1 MNEGVLMGGIR
12 TIRVGLRHIPP
23 ASWAPNVRFALRTMG
38 RRPGYSGSAILTF
51 ALGIG
56 ANVAIFTVINAYI
69 LRPFPIEDP
78 ARVVWL
84 SDFKEGRAGFVSAPD
99 FVDWREQSRS
109 FEDLVAVHVWPA
121 TLTQLVQ
128 PMRVARARVTPGFFN
143 LIGVQPMIGRS
154 FFEEEGLEGNDR
166 VAVLSYDIWSGAYG
180 ADPAVVGK
188 TVVLDGIPSTI
199 VGVLPAGFFMP
210 PFTSQI
216 WGPLAFDQETLEYR
230 GRHSL
235 RVVGRLAD
243 GVSLDAATAEMDVV
257 AEGLARAYP
266 QSNEGWGIQVQELR
280 EQVLRGSA
288 GSLWMLFGGVGLVL
302 LIACVNVASLMVAR
316 GAGRKQELAVRVALG
331 ASRGQLLRQLLTE
344 NLLLALV
351 GGALGLGVA
360 YLGLEPMKT
369 LVPSS
374 LADIGVLSIDR
385 GVLAFAVLASAVT
398 GLVSGA
404 IPGFRLSGSALSGGR
419 IAGVL
424 RTRPGGFG
432 ARSGLVV
439 AEFALAMILLV
450 GAGLFLR
457 SLANLYSVDLGFE
470 PSGTTT
476 FGLTFPTVDYRAP
489 EEVVAVLDAVLVRFA
504 AADDV
509 EAMAATSHLPLT
521 AGRLLSSLQ
530 LDGDKEEM
538 STNSPSAA
546 IKVVSPGYFELLGI
560 PLSEGRFL
568 NDDDDSSSEP
578 AVVINES
585 AARRFWPGESAV
597 GRALAYTE
605 DAAGAPV
612 ERRVVGVVGDVL
624 WAGPQGEATE
634 EVYQSHRQTTEVWGW
649 SARAMSFVTRAG
661 RGEALSLSRAQGM
674 VSEIDPNM
682 PVVAFR
688 PYGEIVDGNVAAPR
702 FQGALLGLFAA
713 LALILAAVGTYSV
726 MAFSVRQRTREIG
739 VRLAVGADRAD
750 VMASVL
756 LDGAKLALVGVAVG
770 ALGALLLSRLISS
783 LLWGVGG
790 SDPLTYVVVAAVLS
804 GVTLLASY
812 VPARRASRVNPIVA
826 LRDD

>member
-1 MNEGVLMGGIR
+1 
-12 TIRVGLRHIPP
+12 
-23 ASWAPNVRFALRTMG
+23 
-38 RRPGYSGSAILTF
+38 
-51 ALGIG
+51 
-56 ANVAIFTVINAYI
+56 
-69 LRPFPIEDP
+69 
-78 ARVVWL
+78 
-84 SDFKEGRAGFVSAPD
+84 
-99 FVDWREQSRS
+99 
-109 FEDLVAVHVWPA
+109 
-121 TLTQLVQ
+121 
-128 PMRVARARVTPGFFN
+128 
-143 LIGVQPMIGRS
+143 
-154 FFEEEGLEGNDR
+154 
-166 VAVLSYDIWSGAYG
+166 
-180 ADPAVVGK
+180 
-188 TVVLDGIPSTI
+188 
-199 VGVLPAGFFMP
+199 
-210 PFTSQI
+210 
-216 WGPLAFDQETLEYR
+216 
-230 GRHSL
+230 
-235 RVVGRLAD
+235 
-243 GVSLDAATAEMDVV
+243 MDVV

-266 QSNEGWGIQVQELR
+266 QSNEGWGIRVQELR
-280 EQVLRGSA
+280 EQVLGGSA

-351 GGALGLGVA
+351 GGALGVGVA
-360 YLGLEPMKT
+360 YLGLEPMKA
-369 LVPSS
+369 LMPSS

-385 GVLAFAVLASAVT
+385 GVLAFALLVSAVT

-419 IAGVL
+419 IVGVL
-424 RTRPGGFG
+424 RKRPGGFG

-450 GAGLFLR
+450 GAGLFVR

-476 FGLTFPTVDYRAP
+476 FGLTFPTADYRAP
-489 EEVVAVLDAVLVRFA
+489 EEVVAGLDAVLARFA
-504 AADDV
+504 ADV
-509 EAMAATSHLPLT
+509 EAIAATSHLPL
-521 AGRLLSSLQ
+521 AADRLSSSLQ

-538 STNSPSAA
+538 STNSPFAA

-560 PLSEGRFL
+560 PLIEGRFL
-568 NDDDDSSSEP
+568 NDDDDFSSEP

-585 AARRFWPGESAV
+585 AARRFWPSESAV
-597 GRALAYTE
+597 GRVLAYTE
-605 DAAGAPV
+605 DAEGAPV
-612 ERRVVGVVGDVL
+612 ERRVVGVVGDIL

-634 EVYQSHRQTTEVWGW
+634 EVYQSHRQTTEVWQW
-649 SARAMSFVTRAG
+649 SARTMSFVARAG
-661 RGEALSLSRAQGM
+661 RGETLSLSRAQGM

-713 LALILAAVGTYSV
+713 LALFLAAVGTYSV

-739 VRLAVGADRAD
+739 VRLAVGADRAE

-770 ALGALLLSRLISS
+770 TLGALLLSRLISS

-812 VPARRASRVNPIVA
+812 VPARRASCVDPMVA
-826 LRDD
+826 LRDE